1 LSGGAGNDVYIIQN
15 AGDVVVEQPSEGTDT
30 VETSVS
36 YGLPDNVEYLTLTG
50 SGNLGGTGNALDNVL
65 RGNSGINTLTGGA
78 GNDVYIIQN
87 AGDVVVENPG
97 EGTDTVE
104 SSVNY
109 TLPENVEYLTLTG
122 SGNLSGTGNALDNVL
137 RGNSGDNTV
146 DARAGDDVL
155 EGKAGNDTYLYARGD
170 GQDQITDDAGS
181 DHLQFGADIAH
192 DQLWFRR
199 VADDLEVSLIGT
211 GDRAT
216 IASWYADP
224 TYHIERFTTTVG
236 KQLLDSQV
244 DQLVEA
250 MAAFSP
256 PPSGQTTLPQDYRDA
271 LAPVLAASWQ

>member
-1 LSGGAGNDVYIIQN
+1 
-15 AGDVVVEQPSEGTDT
+15 
-30 VETSVS
+30 
-36 YGLPDNVEYLTLTG
+36 VEYLTLTG